1 MKIPIII
8 KSNKILDRLG
18 WFMRIGGITLWPWI
32 IIRPYRSNDLK
43 LINHETI
50 HIKQQQ
56 ELLVILFYLIY
67 ILEWFIKLFIYGGP
81 KSAYRNISFEREAYK
96 FESDFDYINRRN
108 FWSWVRYIIKD

>member
-32 IIRPYRSNDLK
+32 IIRPYKGDIT
-43 LINHETI
+43 INHEKI

-56 ELLVILFYLIY
+56 ELLIIPFYLIY
-67 ILEWFIKLFIYGGP
+67 FLEWFIGLFMYGGP
-81 KSAYRNISFEREAYK
+81 KKSYYNISFEKEAYENQHNMNYTNSRK
-96 FESDFDYINRRN
+96 T
-108 FWSWVRYIIKD
+108 WSWLKYLAR